1 KAMTEAQA
9 NEYLR
14 HRLWQKAKDIYDS
27 IVGASGSDQPA
38 SGRRHSKEQ
47 VIACLYGRTEC
58 CLELRQ
64 YDQVTQDCHRL
75 LKLLALAENAA
86 ATAPAAA
93 RTRLIH
99 SLFKQRKFA
108 EADVILQE
116 WATGQG
122 ANQDIGRY
130 LDRLRVL
137 LQQASASGGAPDGG
151 ENHPPS
157 GEASSLNDEY
167 EQIETKLEK
176 LILNNL
182 PPDRYTKQLGRIE
195 SQLRVG
201 NGDAAGEPVS
211 AEADEASHQQRAAGP
226 GQKRGT
232 LPMDKLNSITCVYCT
247 LSFADRS
254 ELRAHCQTESHQ
266 NIIMSDEGRD
276 WKWRPPPRG
285 FVAESYTL
293 CEKYQDNQNCHY
305 GNQCVEA
312 HGVDELNE
320 WKERFEYRKK
330 KLQRARDKEL
340 YGKSYTEQLLER
352 WVQAP
357 SPEKVMREKV
367 EGVED
372 SCSHDLVTTI
382 SSKVSKREWSFVL
395 KTKRY
400 LKAVALLQD
409 AHRNHFVLKQVCPGE
424 PRGTPGSGPSGG
436 GGGKKSM
443 LGGGKGG
450 GPSSEADLN
459 SEQEWMAP
467 ATPGLDKGEAAPAV
481 LEHRIKVGFST
492 EIYGTFRQTVVFD
505 FGREPVLV
513 KHICVDVV
521 PVTEVD
527 KIQEIKKDIVMS
539 TAERWDETNSEICE
553 FTTAPIPH
561 MHTPAYTADAEREK
575 DLLLRYPLPKAST
588 FVLTQSTITE
598 KRLTRNNYRNRIHEL
613 LYVEEIARYEQIARY
628 NLTTRLSIVTNYLL
642 TPSGM
647 ATSTA
652 KYSHSGEL
660 FALMKLGKDV
670 SEDTSAGRL
679 ILNNCQ
685 AVYIAAARETTPA
698 GERRKVYE
706 AVIED
711 KGKNMIY
718 LKVSAKAVTGLGLK
732 PDTEFLADIQFQ
744 PNRLTYCE
752 WHQAI
757 DKIADFRIIFPEIF
771 LEPSI
776 PWTPQRQWDASLD
789 PKLNSKQKEA
799 VVAITTPVSVP
810 LPPILLIGP
819 FGTGKT
825 YTLAQAIKQL
835 LLQDG
840 TKILICTHSNSAAD
854 LYIKDYLHPWV
865 EEGMTEA
872 RPLRV
877 YYHKRWVA
885 TVNSIVQKYCLV
897 DLNINMRNFRRP
909 TVKDILKHRIVVVTL
924 NISMELASLDLPKG
938 HFTHIFLD
946 EAAQAMECEAIMP
959 LALAGERTRIILL
972 CENYRAHDAIIRFTS
987 ELFYEQKLIAS
998 GKQPRHE
1005 KFYPL
1010 TFFTTRGED
1019 VQDKNSTAFYNNSEV
1034 YEVVERVCEL
1044 RKKWPSAWGKIND
1057 QSIGIMTP
1065 YADQV
1070 FRIRSELRKR
1080 RMGGISVER
1089 VANVQ
1094 GKQFR
1099 AIFLSTVR
1107 TRRTCNA
1114 NASEGAGTSS
1124 EEVDYGFLSNSKLL
1138 NTAITRA
1145 QSLVAVVGDPV
1156 ALCSIGRCR
1165 KVWER
1170 FIEICYQNKSLFGIT
1185 WSLLRSQLDGVEL
1198 KKTYVL
1204 NPLAPEFVPRALQ
1217 GEAYLRDQAAN
1228 LGGALTLSAG
1238 GPFHPHGGAGHH
1250 GGPPVGAHHHA
1261 AAPQQSGGAG
1271 SSFHHG
1277 TVGGGA
1283 GGASFPLGGV
1293 AAGGTGAVPPHPAAL
1308 GGPPIPPNMAPPP
1321 PNQSVPNLWGA
1332 TGAGGAF
1339 PMVSS
1344 PGGRNT
1350 PPGWRLAQ
1358 KNVPPSI
1365 RPQLTAVAAAA
1376 AAAAAAVASG
1386 QTVAHPLGLG
1396 LPNRPGPPPL
1406 IAPPM
1411 RSPTIAGG
1419 QAPPPLGPLP
1429 YFQQQQQPNK
1439 GPAGVV
1445 AAAAA
1450 LMQTQAQ
1457 QQQQAGGGAFGA
1469 GLYHQ
1474 APHLAGGPLQQ
1485 GPVVAQPNHHI
1496 RPMLAGGPISPSGFQ
1511 QQQQQ
1516 PPQAI
1521 PNSQSQG
1528 HYAQTGD
1535 LYMTSIQ
1542 SDFIDMALQTKEF
1555 QYYWFTKLMESKGL
1569 EAANKFTDI
1578 LRQV

>member
-1 KAMTEAQA
+1 M
-9 NEYLR
+9 
-14 HRLWQKAKDIYDS
+14 
-27 IVGASGSDQPA
+27 
-38 SGRRHSKEQ
+38 
-47 VIACLYGRTEC
+47 
-58 CLELRQ
+58 
-64 YDQVTQDCHRL
+64 
-75 LKLLALAENAA
+75 
-86 ATAPAAA
+86 
-93 RTRLIH
+93 
-99 SLFKQRKFA
+99 
-108 EADVILQE
+108 
-116 WATGQG
+116 
-122 ANQDIGRY
+122 
-130 LDRLRVL
+130 
-137 LQQASASGGAPDGG
+137 
-151 ENHPPS
+151 
-157 GEASSLNDEY
+157 
-167 EQIETKLEK
+167 
-176 LILNNL
+176 
-182 PPDRYTKQLGRIE
+182 
-195 SQLRVG
+195 
-201 NGDAAGEPVS
+201 
-211 AEADEASHQQRAAGP
+211 
-226 GQKRGT
+226 
-232 LPMDKLNSITCVYCT
+232 
-247 LSFADRS
+247 
-254 ELRAHCQTESHQ
+254 
-266 NIIMSDEGRD
+266 
-276 WKWRPPPRG
+276 
-285 FVAESYTL
+285 AESYTL

-436 GGGKKSM
+436 GGGGKKSM
-443 LGGGKGG
+443 SGGGKGG

-885 TVNSIVQKYCLV
+885 TVNSIVQKV
-897 DLNINMRNFRRP
+897 
-909 TVKDILKHRIVVVTL
+909 
-924 NISMELASLDLPKG
+924 
-938 HFTHIFLD
+938 
-946 EAAQAMECEAIMP
+946 
-959 LALAGERTRIILL
+959 
-972 CENYRAHDAIIRFTS
+972 
-987 ELFYEQKLIAS
+987 
-998 GKQPRHE
+998 
-1005 KFYPL
+1005 
-1010 TFFTTRGED
+1010 
-1019 VQDKNSTAFYNNSEV
+1019 
-1034 YEVVERVCEL
+1034 
-1044 RKKWPSAWGKIND
+1044 
-1057 QSIGIMTP
+1057 
-1065 YADQV
+1065 
-1070 FRIRSELRKR
+1070 
-1080 RMGGISVER
+1080 
-1089 VANVQ
+1089 
-1094 GKQFR
+1094 
-1099 AIFLSTVR
+1099 
-1107 TRRTCNA
+1107 
-1114 NASEGAGTSS
+1114 SEGG
-1124 EEVDYGFLSNSKLL
+1124 
-1138 NTAITRA
+1138 
-1145 QSLVAVVGDPV
+1145 Q
-1156 ALCSIGRCR
+1156 
-1165 KVWER
+1165 R
-1170 FIEICYQNKSLFGIT
+1170 FC
-1185 WSLLRSQLDGVEL
+1185 
-1198 KKTYVL
+1198 
-1204 NPLAPEFVPRALQ
+1204 
-1217 GEAYLRDQAAN
+1217 
-1228 LGGALTLSAG
+1228 
-1238 GPFHPHGGAGHH
+1238 
-1250 GGPPVGAHHHA
+1250 
-1261 AAPQQSGGAG
+1261 
-1271 SSFHHG
+1271 
-1277 TVGGGA
+1277 
-1283 GGASFPLGGV
+1283 
-1293 AAGGTGAVPPHPAAL
+1293 
-1308 GGPPIPPNMAPPP
+1308 
-1321 PNQSVPNLWGA
+1321 
-1332 TGAGGAF
+1332 
-1339 PMVSS
+1339 
-1344 PGGRNT
+1344 
-1350 PPGWRLAQ
+1350 
-1358 KNVPPSI
+1358 
-1365 RPQLTAVAAAA
+1365 
-1376 AAAAAAVASG
+1376 
-1386 QTVAHPLGLG
+1386 
-1396 LPNRPGPPPL
+1396 
-1406 IAPPM
+1406 
-1411 RSPTIAGG
+1411 
-1419 QAPPPLGPLP
+1419 
-1429 YFQQQQQPNK
+1429 
-1439 GPAGVV
+1439 
-1445 AAAAA
+1445 
-1450 LMQTQAQ
+1450 
-1457 QQQQAGGGAFGA
+1457 
-1469 GLYHQ
+1469 
-1474 APHLAGGPLQQ
+1474 
-1485 GPVVAQPNHHI
+1485 
-1496 RPMLAGGPISPSGFQ
+1496 
-1511 QQQQQ
+1511 
-1516 PPQAI
+1516 
-1521 PNSQSQG
+1521 
-1528 HYAQTGD
+1528 
-1535 LYMTSIQ
+1535 
-1542 SDFIDMALQTKEF
+1542 QTKR
-1555 QYYWFTKLMESKGL
+1555 
-1569 EAANKFTDI
+1569 DH
-1578 LRQV
+1578 

>member
-1 KAMTEAQA
+1 MTEAQA

-14 HRLWQKAKDIYDS
+14 NRLWQKAKDIYDS
-27 IVGASGSDQPA
+27 IVEASGTDQPS

-58 CLELRQ
+58 CLELQQ

-75 LKLLALAENAA
+75 LKLLALAENV
-86 ATAPAAA
+86 TANSNGSAVPAPSTESPSPTPSSSSTGSSSSSSTGKGGTKSTTNGTSASVA
-93 RTRLIH
+93 GAGSTESKVRKRLIH
-99 SLFKQRKFA
+99 SLCKQQKFA
-108 EADVILQE
+108 EAEVILQE
-116 WATGQG
+116 WAAGSG
-122 ANQDIGRY
+122 AGNQDLGRY
-130 LDRLRVL
+130 LDRLKVL
-137 LQQASASGGAPDGG
+137 LLQMATSSSGGSSPSGPGVDGG
-151 ENHPPS
+151 
-157 GEASSLNDEY
+157 GETVAEPTTTTSSSSSSTVSSLSSLNDEY
-167 EQIETKLEK
+167 EQIETKLDK

-195 SQLRVG
+195 SQLKVG
-201 NGDAAGEPVS
+201 NAGSSGSRAVVAGGGGGGTAASGGGNKVGNSNHHVTEKHGK
-211 AEADEASHQQRAAGP
+211 ATG
-226 GQKRGT
+226 GNKGM
-232 LPMDKLNSITCVYCT
+232 PMDKLNSITCVYCT
-247 LSFADRS
+247 LSFADRA

-285 FVAESYTL
+285 FVAESYTV
-293 CEKYQDNQNCHY
+293 CEKFQDNQNCHY

-357 SPEKVMREKV
+357 SPEKVMRERV

-395 KTKRY
+395 KSKRY

-424 PRGTPGSGPSGG
+424 PRTAGSGNNSGSGAKKSLINVGKSGPST
-436 GGGKKSM
+436 
-443 LGGGKGG
+443 
-450 GPSSEADLN
+450 EVELN
-459 SEQEWMAP
+459 SEQEWIAP
-467 ATPGLDKGEAAPAV
+467 VASAEKGETAATL
-481 LEHRIKVGFST
+481 LEHRVKVGFST

-539 TAERWDETNSEICE
+539 TAERWDETNSEIFE

-575 DLLLRYPLPKAST
+575 DLLVRYPLPKAST

-598 KRLTRNNYRNRIHEL
+598 KKLTRNNYRNRIHEL

-685 AVYIAAARETTPA
+685 AVYIAAARETIPA
-698 GERRKVYE
+698 GEKRKVYE

-732 PDTEFLADIQFQ
+732 PDTEFLSDIQFQ

-771 LEPSI
+771 AEPSI

-799 VVAITTPVSVP
+799 VVAITTPVNVP

-835 LLQDG
+835 LLQEG

-854 LYIKDYLHPWV
+854 LYIKDYLHLWV

-885 TVNSIVQKYCLV
+885 TVNSIVQK
-897 DLNINMRNFRRP
+897 
-909 TVKDILKHRIVVVTL
+909 
-924 NISMELASLDLPKG
+924 
-938 HFTHIFLD
+938 
-946 EAAQAMECEAIMP
+946 
-959 LALAGERTRIILL
+959 
-972 CENYRAHDAIIRFTS
+972 
-987 ELFYEQKLIAS
+987 
-998 GKQPRHE
+998 
-1005 KFYPL
+1005 
-1010 TFFTTRGED
+1010 
-1019 VQDKNSTAFYNNSEV
+1019 
-1034 YEVVERVCEL
+1034 
-1044 RKKWPSAWGKIND
+1044 
-1057 QSIGIMTP
+1057 
-1065 YADQV
+1065 
-1070 FRIRSELRKR
+1070 
-1080 RMGGISVER
+1080 
-1089 VANVQ
+1089 
-1094 GKQFR
+1094 
-1099 AIFLSTVR
+1099 
-1107 TRRTCNA
+1107 
-1114 NASEGAGTSS
+1114 
-1124 EEVDYGFLSNSKLL
+1124 
-1138 NTAITRA
+1138 
-1145 QSLVAVVGDPV
+1145 
-1156 ALCSIGRCR
+1156 
-1165 KVWER
+1165 
-1170 FIEICYQNKSLFGIT
+1170 
-1185 WSLLRSQLDGVEL
+1185 
-1198 KKTYVL
+1198 
-1204 NPLAPEFVPRALQ
+1204 
-1217 GEAYLRDQAAN
+1217 
-1228 LGGALTLSAG
+1228 
-1238 GPFHPHGGAGHH
+1238 
-1250 GGPPVGAHHHA
+1250 
-1261 AAPQQSGGAG
+1261 
-1271 SSFHHG
+1271 
-1277 TVGGGA
+1277 
-1283 GGASFPLGGV
+1283 
-1293 AAGGTGAVPPHPAAL
+1293 
-1308 GGPPIPPNMAPPP
+1308 
-1321 PNQSVPNLWGA
+1321 
-1332 TGAGGAF
+1332 
-1339 PMVSS
+1339 
-1344 PGGRNT
+1344 
-1350 PPGWRLAQ
+1350 
-1358 KNVPPSI
+1358 
-1365 RPQLTAVAAAA
+1365 
-1376 AAAAAAVASG
+1376 
-1386 QTVAHPLGLG
+1386 
-1396 LPNRPGPPPL
+1396 
-1406 IAPPM
+1406 
-1411 RSPTIAGG
+1411 
-1419 QAPPPLGPLP
+1419 
-1429 YFQQQQQPNK
+1429 
-1439 GPAGVV
+1439 
-1445 AAAAA
+1445 
-1450 LMQTQAQ
+1450 
-1457 QQQQAGGGAFGA
+1457 
-1469 GLYHQ
+1469 
-1474 APHLAGGPLQQ
+1474 
-1485 GPVVAQPNHHI
+1485 
-1496 RPMLAGGPISPSGFQ
+1496 
-1511 QQQQQ
+1511 
-1516 PPQAI
+1516 
-1521 PNSQSQG
+1521 
-1528 HYAQTGD
+1528 
-1535 LYMTSIQ
+1535 
-1542 SDFIDMALQTKEF
+1542 
-1555 QYYWFTKLMESKGL
+1555 
-1569 EAANKFTDI
+1569 
-1578 LRQV
+1578 

>member
-1 KAMTEAQA
+1 MTEAQA

-75 LKLLALAENAA
+75 LKLLALAENGAGSNL
-86 ATAPAAA
+86 A
-93 RTRLIH
+93 RT
-99 SLFKQRKFA
+99 
-108 EADVILQE
+108 
-116 WATGQG
+116 
-122 ANQDIGRY
+122 
-130 LDRLRVL
+130 
-137 LQQASASGGAPDGG
+137 
-151 ENHPPS
+151 
-157 GEASSLNDEY
+157 
-167 EQIETKLEK
+167 
-176 LILNNL
+176 
-182 PPDRYTKQLGRIE
+182 
-195 SQLRVG
+195 
-201 NGDAAGEPVS
+201 
-211 AEADEASHQQRAAGP
+211 
-226 GQKRGT
+226 
-232 LPMDKLNSITCVYCT
+232 
-247 LSFADRS
+247 
-254 ELRAHCQTESHQ
+254 
-266 NIIMSDEGRD
+266 
-276 WKWRPPPRG
+276 
-285 FVAESYTL
+285 
-293 CEKYQDNQNCHY
+293 
-305 GNQCVEA
+305 
-312 HGVDELNE
+312 
-320 WKERFEYRKK
+320 
-330 KLQRARDKEL
+330 
-340 YGKSYTEQLLER
+340 LLER

-436 GGGKKSM
+436 GGGGKKSM
-443 LGGGKGG
+443 SGGGKGG
-450 GPSSEADLN
+450 GSSSEADLN

-959 LALAGERTRIILL
+959 LALAGERTRIVLAGDHMQMSPELFSNFAKERKLHVSLLERLYDHYPNDFPCKILL

-1228 LGGALTLSAG
+1228 LGGA
-1238 GPFHPHGGAGHH
+1238 
-1250 GGPPVGAHHHA
+1250 
-1261 AAPQQSGGAG
+1261 
-1271 SSFHHG
+1271 
-1277 TVGGGA
+1277 
-1283 GGASFPLGGV
+1283 
-1293 AAGGTGAVPPHPAAL
+1293 
-1308 GGPPIPPNMAPPP
+1308 
-1321 PNQSVPNLWGA
+1321 
-1332 TGAGGAF
+1332 F

-1386 QTVAHPLGLG
+1386 QTRH
-1396 LPNRPGPPPL
+1396 R
-1406 IAPPM
+1406 M

-1450 LMQTQAQ
+1450 LMQTQAQQ

-1535 LYMTSIQ
+1535 LAS
-1542 SDFIDMALQTKEF
+1542 
-1555 QYYWFTKLMESKGL
+1555 
-1569 EAANKFTDI
+1569 
-1578 LRQV
+1578 